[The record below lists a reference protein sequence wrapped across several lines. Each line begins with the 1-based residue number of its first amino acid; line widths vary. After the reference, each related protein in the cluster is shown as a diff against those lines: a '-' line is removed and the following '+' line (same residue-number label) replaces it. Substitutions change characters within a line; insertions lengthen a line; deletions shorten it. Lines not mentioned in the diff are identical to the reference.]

1 MRPDRRQA
9 RRAARICRAGVRASS
24 VEILAGCGIDQ
35 RWVGQNGHA
44 VRKRACVG
52 RRAVMRLE
60 LLAMIERRIARDRGV
75 ASLLSGLAEVAH
87 AGAPRTTST
96 TTGLTRFEVT
106 LRGWC

>member
-1 MRPDRRQA
+1 
-9 RRAARICRAGVRASS
+9 
-24 VEILAGCGIDQ
+24 
-35 RWVGQNGHA
+35 
-44 VRKRACVG
+44 
-52 RRAVMRLE
+52 MRLE